1 MKWFY
6 DLKIK
11 SKLQLGFLIV
21 TLIAALNGFIAYNN
35 IGKSEEKSI
44 FTYENITLST
54 MRLNQVST
62 LFNRVRG
69 NSRDLLLAV
78 NQAEISEAKTKI
90 SQRNKELDDALKL
103 YVSTFIDKEDQAE
116 NSKLA
121 ESIIKFNSEVTALIS
136 KVETNKVQ
144 EALSFFKG
152 EHTSTCDLLQTQLSK
167 MTEAHEVLAKKAN
180 EESIA
185 LAGSSEKAL
194 VIIVLIGAAIAVYIG
209 LFIANYISRNVLKV
223 VDKAK
228 GINEVDIANLKN
240 CGQKLA
246 DGDLNIQM
254 DTALTLLDIKSKDE
268 IGSLGDSIDKINAG
282 VQDTII
288 SILNA
293 VQSIKGMVHESH
305 KLVDAAVNG
314 NLAIRGNVAKYKG
327 SYQELIKGLNATV
340 DAVIMPLNESSKIL
354 SKLAEGDLTVRMHGE
369 YKGDY
374 AAIKHDINSLAE
386 SFRIALSEVAES
398 IQATAS
404 ASNQISSSTEEMAAG
419 AQEQVTQ
426 TNEVA
431 SAVEEMTKTILET
444 TGSVNSAANESKN
457 ASDSALK
464 GTMKNQEAKEGMDK
478 IVESAQQTG
487 QIISSLVRKTD
498 QIGEIAQIIDDIA
511 NQTNLLAL
519 NAAIEAARA
528 GEQGRGF
535 AVVADEVR
543 KLAERTAKATKE
555 IAETIKLIQN
565 EAKEADKSMVESGRA
580 VAEGL
585 HMNEEV
591 TLVLN
596 EIMEAG
602 KKASDM
608 INQVA
613 AASEEQSSAAE
624 QISKNIESINN
635 VTHETAQGI
644 HQVARASEDLSRL
657 TVNLQDLVSRFKL
670 NGNGSQ
676 SAEFNTNQN
685 KTKLSLAK

>member
-11 SKLQLGFLIV
+11 TKLQLGFMIV
-21 TLIAALNGFIAYNN
+21 TLIAALNGLIAYNN
-35 IGKSEEKSI
+35 IGKAQEKSN
-44 FTYENITLST
+44 FTYENITASSMRLST
-54 MRLNQVST
+54 VST
-62 LFNRVRG
+62 LFNRIRG
-69 NSRDLLLAV
+69 NSRDLLLAE
-78 NQAEISEAKTKI
+78 NPSEISDA
-90 SQRNKELDDALKL
+90 RNKINERSKELNDALKL
-103 YVSTFIDKEDQAE
+103 YTSTFIDKADQAE
-116 NSKLA
+116 NNLLV
-121 ESIIKFNSEVTALIS
+121 EQINKFNSEVETLIS
-136 KVETNKVQ
+136 KAGGQNK

-152 EHTSTCDLLQTQLSK
+152 MHQQTCDLLQAQLIK
-167 MTEAHEVLAKKAN
+167 MTASHEAAAKKAN
-180 EESIA
+180 EESID
-185 LAGSSEKAL
+185 LAKSSETAL
-194 VIIVLIGAAIAVYIG
+194 IIIVLVGAAIAVYIG

-223 VDKAK
+223 VEKAK
-228 GINEVDIANLKN
+228 GINEFDIANLKM

-246 DGDLNIQM
+246 DGNLNIEM
-254 DTALTLLDIKSKDE
+254 DTALTLLDLKTKDE

-282 VQDTII
+282 VQDTIL

-314 NLAIRGNVAKYKG
+314 NLTIRGNVAKYKG

-340 DAVIMPLNESSKIL
+340 EAVIMPLNESGKIL

-374 AAIKHDINSLAE
+374 ASIKHDVNSLAE
-386 SFRIALSEVAES
+386 SFSVALSEVAES

-404 ASNQISSSTEEMAAG
+404 ASSQISSSTEEMAAG

-444 TGSVNSAANESKN
+444 TGSVNSAASESKN

-464 GTMKNQEAKEGMDK
+464 GTKRNQEAKEGMDK
-478 IVESAQQTG
+478 IVKSTEQTG

-580 VAEGL
+580 VVDGL
-585 HMNEEV
+585 HMNEQV

-624 QISKNIESINN
+624 QISKNIESINS
-635 VTHETAQGI
+635 VTQETAQGI

-657 TVNLQDLVSRFKL
+657 TVNLQNLVARFRL
-670 NGNGSQ
+670 NNVD
-676 SAEFNTNQN
+676 AKNTSLKAAAKNA
-685 KTKLSLAK
+685 KLSLVNS